1 MYVHSL
7 WAVLLVPGVAL
18 LDVLE
23 GLRDQPHLLARS
35 QVAPGLL
42 SAHGVPDNEKVNLA
56 NYWVKTQFDL
66 KGTGHKGHFVPL
78 KKLYAIF

>member
-1 MYVHSL
+1 MCVHSL

-23 GLRDQPHLLARS
+23 GLRDQTHLLARG

-42 SAHGVPDNEKVNLA
+42 RAHGEPDNEK
-56 NYWVKTQFDL
+56 
-66 KGTGHKGHFVPL
+66 G
-78 KKLYAIF
+78 